1 MIKKLLIFSLLIA
14 SSSISFSQKE
24 AFFYIKGKVINFDD
38 KEELFGATIFLIQK
52 DNLVTK
58 SISEYDG
65 SFLIALKGIKGQ
77 VFDLLVSKN
86 GFLQKKILIDLS
98 TLDISDKKQSITVS
112 NKINIALMSNSALV
126 NADELSS
133 SYSAKYIW
141 SQTDFFLKEDL
152 NFSIQ
157 FENSYKL
164 SSTKLANNIS
174 SSSDNI
180 VKDKSILSDFTFVFD
195 DAKFLFKEKKY
206 KDAYDKYT
214 KAELIINNLSD
225 IQTKTKL
232 LSDLKIS
239 KTQLTK
245 LMDSEDQIFNEQ
257 LLKAQKNYALGR
269 KGYPKAKII
278 LGTDPMKSRLNDPE
292 IVLLIKKINTMES
305 YFKLKDDAYSLVKSK
320 KKKQE
325 AIDFLK
331 KAKENANINNTIIPN
346 TELVQLTKTLDSLEK
361 IVNPQLKNQTVLNS
375 IPAST
380 QDQGTILLAPGE
392 LYTGKTTDAYND
404 LFEIIDNN
412 REEQFQIIQE
422 SKNAMDFEN
431 YYKNI
436 LNVSRNQDAQASLNA
451 FKNEIDLI
459 YISNKKSN
467 EDQQLELK
475 KLINNSEIII
485 NENNKLVKSQN
496 ELRAAK
502 ISESKD
508 EIDSKQYLDKDL
520 RARQLEAQVINLENQ
535 KDQIELKN
543 KAEKDLLE
551 MRTLQQ
557 SKVVNSLDYIN
568 FQKDSVSK
576 SQTEIRSNTLQSQK
590 DYINSFTTKPNF
602 IKNQA
607 GVLYEKNKM
616 TEEIFKTKNSQ
627 DFVTSIILRRIVV
640 DKNGY
645 GVVYEQTTNENGISF
660 FTLNGIA
667 ITERIWFNEST
678 GDNVIEK

>member
-520 RARQLEAQVINLENQ
+520 RAKQLEAQVINLENQ

>member
-551 MRTLQQ
+551 MRILQQ